1 MTELPHMF
9 DFDAFDRSLGR
20 MIREAAMLEFWLEQT
35 VKLLC
40 ESPYGALLI
49 SGESSSRVLR
59 VCKVLIDAHTEV
71 PEEHRAEFKTM
82 LKEAEAAFDRRHWY
96 VHGAIGWE
104 GEGIPGNARS
114 RRLKASQDFQ
124 PINMDDLN
132 QLGGELNRLTGR
144 AAYFLRLTSERF
156 PDHLAEEYTDD

>member
-1 MTELPHMF
+1 MF
-9 DFDAFDRSLGR
+9 DFDTFDRSLGR

-35 VKLLC
+35 VKVLC

-49 SGESSSRVLR
+49 SGESSTRVLQ
-59 VCKVLIDAHTEV
+59 VCKVLIDAHKEV

-82 LKEAEAAFDRRHWY
+82 LTDTKAALDRRHWY

-104 GEGIPGNARS
+104 GDGIPGNARS

-132 QLGGELNRLTGR
+132 QLCGELNRLCGQ
-144 AAYFLRLTSERF
+144 AAYFLRLALKRF
-156 PDHLAEEYTDD
+156 PHHLAEESTDD

>member
-1 MTELPHMF
+1 MF
-9 DFDAFDRSLGR
+9 DFDTFDRSLGR

-49 SGESSSRVLR
+49 SGESSGRVLQ
-59 VCKVLIDAHTEV
+59 VCKVLIDAHPEV

-82 LKEAEAAFDRRHWY
+82 LTEAKAAFDRRHWY

-124 PINMDDLN
+124 PISMDDLDE
-132 QLGGELNRLTGR
+132 LCGELGRLAGR
-144 AAYFLRLTSERF
+144 ASHFYLLLSGNLPKLSAGEVG
-156 PDHLAEEYTDD
+156 DG

>member
-1 MTELPHMF
+1 MKFF
-9 DFDAFDRSLGR
+9 DFDTFDRSLGR

-35 VKLLC
+35 VKVLC

-49 SGESSSRVLR
+49 SGETSSRVLK
-59 VCKVLIDAHTEV
+59 VCKVLIDAHVEV
-71 PEEHRAEFKTM
+71 AEEHRAEFKTM

-114 RRLKASQDFQ
+114 RRLKSSQDWQ
-124 PINMDDLN
+124 PISIDDLN
-132 QLGGELNRLTGR
+132 QLGEELARLAGR
-144 AAYFLRLTSERF
+144 ASHFCLLLSGNLPNQSVRAADSG
-156 PDHLAEEYTDD
+156 